1 MYTIGPYI
9 WGFSFNGFSSI
20 TENSPADMNHYTGLR
35 ARESSKDTELYV
47 LAIAG
52 VLSVVLGLGVV
63 DHLVLLLS

>member
-35 ARESSKDTELYV
+35 ARESSKDAELYV
-47 LAIAG
+47 LAIVG
-52 VLSVVLGLGVV
+52 ILLVVLGLVIV
-63 DHLVLLLS
+63 DHLVLLS